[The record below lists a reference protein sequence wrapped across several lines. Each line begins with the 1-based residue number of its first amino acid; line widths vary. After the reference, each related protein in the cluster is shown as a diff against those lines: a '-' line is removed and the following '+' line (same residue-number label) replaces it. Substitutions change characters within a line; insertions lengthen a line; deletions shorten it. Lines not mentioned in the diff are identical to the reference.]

1 MWDATKEQKRSP
13 GLFHP
18 HVDEEREYL
27 QQYKRNKSLSKERL
41 SLSIRVVQK
50 KLFSDMFFSKE
61 LKRCDMVQ
69 K

>member
-1 MWDATKEQKRSP
+1 MTTMWDATKEQKRSP

-41 SLSIRVVQK
+41 SLSI
-50 KLFSDMFFSKE
+50 
-61 LKRCDMVQ
+61 
-69 K
+69 